1 MSQRLM
7 EEFDRYS
14 QVCHLASILFLFV
27 PYLNVPGN
35 CLRVLVGRLLMYESR
50 VGMDVLESTVSR
62 SIEVRTEIDMTIWG
76 E

>member
-1 MSQRLM
+1 M

-27 PYLNVPGN
+27 PYLNVPEN

-50 VGMDVLESTVSR
+50 VGLDVLKSAVTR
-62 SIEVRTEIDMTIWG
+62 SG
-76 E
+76 Q